1 MQVEAKNIYPKCFCA
16 FEEVGLLP
24 KKKIDILLILPLAA
38 ILFLGYLSLS
48 SALISKFYIQLI
60 WGVPAIAI
68 FIAASYY
75 DLRLFERAAIPMYF
89 ANIVLLVLV
98 LLIGKTIGGSQRWL
112 DIGFMNFQ
120 VSELTKISVI
130 LFLAYQFNL
139 KPTLE
144 DGYNLFDILP
154 EAFGI
159 FIPIFL
165 IYKEPDLGTAI
176 LVGAV
181 SAAMILSTK
190 INRKWLLGVIIF
202 VVVLAPILWTWG
214 LRDYQKTRVVS
225 LVSMLIGE
233 ESQELSQTSQYHIKQ
248 SIIAVG
254 SGRLH
259 GKGYKR
265 GTQNML
271 RFIPEHHTD
280 FIFSV
285 YAEEFGFFG
294 VMALLFL
301 YFLLLA
307 RILNLIGKVKDKF
320 SALILVGSCAHIW
333 LQVLVNIGMVTGL
346 LPVVGIPLPWF
357 SYGGSSLI
365 FNMMLMGLVHNVSLH
380 RCYS

>member
-1 MQVEAKNIYPKCFCA
+1 M
-16 FEEVGLLP
+16 LP

-38 ILFLGYLSLS
+38 ILFLGLLSLS
-48 SALISKFYIQLI
+48 SALISKFYVQLI
-60 WGVPAIAI
+60 WVFLAAGVFI
-68 FIAASYY
+68 FASYS
-75 DLRLFERAAIPMYF
+75 DLRLFERAAIPIYF
-89 ANIVLLVLV
+89 ANVVLLVLV
-98 LLIGKTIGGSQRWL
+98 LLIGKTGGGAKRWL

-130 LFLAYQFNL
+130 LFIAYQFNL

-159 FIPIFL
+159 LIPVFL

-176 LVGAV
+176 LVGSV
-181 SAAMILSTK
+181 SCAMILSTK
-190 INRKWLLGVIIF
+190 INRRWIVGVLIFIIVF
-202 VVVLAPILWTWG
+202 VPVLWTWG
-214 LRDYQKTRVVS
+214 LRDYQKMRVIS
-225 LVSMLIGE
+225 LVSLLMGE

-254 SGRLH
+254 SGRLY
-259 GKGYKR
+259 GKGYQR

-294 VMALLFL
+294 VLLLLFL

-307 RILNLIGKVKDKF
+307 RILALIGKVKDKF

-333 LQVLVNIGMVTGL
+333 LQVLVNIGMVTGI

-365 FNMMLMGLVHNVSLH
+365 FNMLLMGFVHNVSLH
-380 RCYS
+380 RSYV

>member
-1 MQVEAKNIYPKCFCA
+1 MSENVVYPPEF
-16 FEEVGLLP
+16 FIGVPFVP
-24 KKKIDILLILPLAA
+24 KKKIDILLILPIAA
-38 ILFLGYLSLS
+38 ILFLGLVSLS
-48 SALISKFYIQLI
+48 SALMAKFYIQLI
-60 WGVPAIAI
+60 WVVLATGV
-68 FIAASYY
+68 FLFASYS
-75 DLRLFERAAIPMYF
+75 DLRVFERAAIPIYF
-89 ANIVLLVLV
+89 ANVVLLVLV
-98 LLIGKTIGGSQRWL
+98 LLIGRTGGGAQRWL

-120 VSELTKISVI
+120 VSELTKISMI
-130 LFLAYQFNL
+130 LFIAYQFNL

-144 DGYNLFDILP
+144 DGYNLIDILP

-159 FIPIFL
+159 FIPVFL

-202 VVVLAPILWTWG
+202 VMVSAPILWTWG
-214 LRDYQKTRVVS
+214 LHDYQKTRVVS
-225 LVSMLIGE
+225 LISMLMGE

-294 VMALLFL
+294 VMVLLLL
-301 YFLLLA
+301 YFILLA
-307 RILNLIGKVKDKF
+307 RILLLVNNVKDKF

-333 LQVLVNIGMVTGL
+333 LQVLVNIGMVTGV

-365 FNMMLMGLVHNVSLH
+365 FNMMLMGLVHNISLH
-380 RCYS
+380 RCYV

>member
-1 MQVEAKNIYPKCFCA
+1 M
-16 FEEVGLLP
+16 LP
-24 KKKIDILLILPLAA
+24 KKKLDILLILPIAA
-38 ILFLGYLSLS
+38 ILFLGLVSLS
-48 SALISKFYIQLI
+48 SAMMAKFYIQLI
-60 WGVPAIAI
+60 WVVLATAV
-68 FIAASYY
+68 FLFASYS
-75 DLRLFERAAIPMYF
+75 DLRVFERSAIPIYF
-89 ANIVLLVLV
+89 ANVILLVLV
-98 LLIGKTIGGSQRWL
+98 LLIGRTGGGAQRWL

-120 VSELTKISVI
+120 VSELTKISMI
-130 LFLAYQFNL
+130 LFIAYQFNL

-144 DGYNLFDILP
+144 DGYNLIDILP

-159 FIPIFL
+159 FIPVFL

-190 INRKWLLGVIIF
+190 INRKWLFGVIIF
-202 VVVLAPILWTWG
+202 VVVSVPVLWMWG
-214 LRDYQKTRVVS
+214 LHDYQKTRVIS
-225 LVSMLIGE
+225 LVSMLMGE

-254 SGRLH
+254 SGRLR
-259 GKGYKR
+259 GKGYNR

-294 VMALLFL
+294 VMVLLLL
-301 YFLLLA
+301 YFILLA
-307 RILNLIGKVKDKF
+307 RILMLVANVKDKF
-320 SALILVGSCAHIW
+320 AALILVGSCAHIW
-333 LQVLVNIGMVTGL
+333 LQVLVNIGMVTGV

>member
-1 MQVEAKNIYPKCFCA
+1 M
-16 FEEVGLLP
+16 P
-24 KKKIDILLILPLAA
+24 KKKLDIFLILPIAA
-38 ILFLGYLSLS
+38 ILFLGLLSLS

-60 WGVPAIAI
+60 WAALATAV
-68 FIAASYY
+68 FISVSYS
-75 DLRLFERAAIPMYF
+75 DLRLFERVAIPIYF
-89 ANIVLLVLV
+89 ANVVLLVLV
-98 LLIGKTIGGSQRWL
+98 LLIGRTGGGAQRWL

-120 VSELTKISVI
+120 VSELTKISMI
-130 LFLAYQFNL
+130 LFIAYQFNL

-144 DGYNLFDILP
+144 DGYNLLDILP

-159 FIPIFL
+159 FIPVFL

-181 SAAMILSTK
+181 SCAMILSTK
-190 INRKWLLGVIIF
+190 INRKWLIGVLLL
-202 VVVLAPILWTWG
+202 VLVSAPLLWTWG
-214 LRDYQKTRVVS
+214 LHDYQKTRVVS
-225 LVSMLIGE
+225 LISMLMGE

-254 SGRLH
+254 SGRVH

-285 YAEEFGFFG
+285 YAEEFGFLG
-294 VMALLFL
+294 VLLLLFL

-307 RILNLIGKVKDKF
+307 RILLLIGNVKDKF

-333 LQVLVNIGMVTGL
+333 LQVLVNIGMVTGV

-365 FNMMLMGLVHNVSLH
+365 FNMMLMGLVHNISLH
-380 RCYS
+380 RCYT